1 VSAIWL
7 ILVEFLFRLTFG
19 VAVAMAVTPGRLVT
33 SGFFRIHLW
42 VLMGVNTFAA
52 LAVYSSRDVGR
63 YAGTNSW
70 MVPLVLAIAAAVLS
84 YVGAVIWMY
93 ERLVAGKIALWMVA
107 ACGLAASLWPY
118 VHQPLA
124 TLTWAGVDRVSG
136 GLLLGFVV
144 TAMLL
149 GHWYLNTPTMR
160 LEPLQRLIL
169 LLAAAIVL
177 RMAVSGLGLGFDV
190 NRQLSSGHAIAGS
203 WWLFVGLRWL
213 SGLVG
218 TAVAAGM
225 TWQTLKIPN
234 TQSATGILYA
244 GVIVAF
250 IGELTAQLL
259 SAESAFPL

>member
-1 VSAIWL
+1 MSAIWL

-19 VAVAMAVTPGRLVT
+19 VAVAMACTPGRLVT

-52 LAVYSSRDVGR
+52 LAIYSSRDVGR
-63 YAGTNSW
+63 YAGSDVW
-70 MVPLVLAIAAAVLS
+70 KVQFVLAIAAAIVS
-84 YVGAVIWMY
+84 YAGAVIWMY
-93 ERLVAGKIALWMVA
+93 ERLVAGKVALWLVA
-107 ACGLAASLWPY
+107 GCGLAATLCPFVQGTLGSL
-118 VHQPLA
+118 A
-124 TLTWAGVDRVSG
+124 WAAADRVSG
-136 GLLLGFVV
+136 GLLLGSVV

-149 GHWYLNTPTMR
+149 GHWYLNTPTMK

-169 LLAAAIVL
+169 LLGLAVVL
-177 RMAVSGLGLGFDV
+177 RMAVSGAGLGMEAS
-190 NRQLSSGHAIAGS
+190 RQLSSSGAIPQA

-213 SGLVG
+213 SGLLG
-218 TAVAAGM
+218 TAVAGWL

-259 SAESAFPL
+259 SAEAAYPL